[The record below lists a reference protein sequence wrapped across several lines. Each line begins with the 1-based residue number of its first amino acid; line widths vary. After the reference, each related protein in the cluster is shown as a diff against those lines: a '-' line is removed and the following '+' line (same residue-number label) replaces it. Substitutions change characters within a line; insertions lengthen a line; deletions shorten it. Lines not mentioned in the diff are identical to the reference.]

1 MIPVHRIKGERLYV
15 NADLIESIEVAEDT
29 ILTLVDGRRAVISDT
44 PEEIIEAIRSFRAS
58 VIVAADTQRATARA
72 AGQAILRVVRAD
84 EI

>member
-29 ILTLVDGRRAVISDT
+29 ILTLVDGRRAVVSDT
-44 PEEIIEAIRSFRAS
+44 PEEIIEAIRAFRAS
-58 VIVAADTQRATARA
+58 VIVEADTQRATARA
-72 AGQAILRVVRAD
+72 PGQPTLRVVRAD